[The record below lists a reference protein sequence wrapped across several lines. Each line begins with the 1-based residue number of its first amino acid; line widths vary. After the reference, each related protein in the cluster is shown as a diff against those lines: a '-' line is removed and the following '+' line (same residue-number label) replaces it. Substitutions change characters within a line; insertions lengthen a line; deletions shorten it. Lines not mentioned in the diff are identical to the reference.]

1 MFNIYV
7 QLKGDSM
14 ANPNSTK
21 YSSSLTG
28 AQFMLYEFTQI
39 VKLKDQ
45 GLTDDEIRRK
55 AINENIFQHGK
66 ISSLKRGLPYIL
78 KRVNVLDETLRHYV
92 IHESIDISKIINF
105 YSILKTDRLFYEFM
119 DEVIREKFQTNNYS
133 FERKELNSFF
143 AYKAEQD
150 DFLRSWAESTVNRL
164 KRVYLKILEEV
175 GILTDRKTGELKR
188 LIIDDQLKS
197 HLRSI
202 GDGQYIELMGDQ

>member
-14 ANPNSTK
+14 ESDNK
-21 YSSSLTG
+21 YTTTLNG
-28 AQFMLYEFTQI
+28 AQFLLYEFSQI
-39 VKLKDQ
+39 VKLKEQ
-45 GLTDDEIRRK
+45 GLTDEEIK
-55 AINENIFQHGK
+55 EKVIDENILQQEK
-66 ISSLKRGLPYIL
+66 VSSLKRRLRYLLP
-78 KRVNVLDETLRHYV
+78 RVNVLDETLRCFV
-92 IHESIDISKIINF
+92 IHESIDISKVINF

-119 DEVIREKFQTNNYS
+119 NEVIKEKFKSNNYNL
-133 FERKELNSFF
+133 EKKDLNAFF
-143 AYKAEQD
+143 TYKAEQND
-150 DFLRSWAESTVNRL
+150 TLKSWSDSTIQRL
-164 KRVYLKILEEV
+164 KQVYMRMLEEM

>member
-14 ANPNSTK
+14 ESDNK
-21 YSSSLTG
+21 YTTTLNG
-28 AQFMLYEFTQI
+28 AQFLLYEFSQI
-39 VKLKDQ
+39 VKLKEQ
-45 GLTDDEIRRK
+45 GLTDEEIK
-55 AINENIFQHGK
+55 EKVIDENILQQEK
-66 ISSLKRGLPYIL
+66 VSSLKRRLRYLLP
-78 KRVNVLDETLRHYV
+78 RVNVLDETLRCFV
-92 IHESIDISKIINF
+92 IHESIDISKVINF

-119 DEVIREKFQTNNYS
+119 NEVIKEKFKSNNYNL
-133 FERKELNSFF
+133 EKKDLNAFF
-143 AYKAEQD
+143 TYKAEQND
-150 DFLRSWAESTVNRL
+150 TLKSWSDSTIQRL
-164 KRVYLKILEEV
+164 KQVYMRMLEEV

>member
-14 ANPNSTK
+14 ESDNK
-21 YSSSLTG
+21 YTTTLNG
-28 AQFMLYEFTQI
+28 AQFLLYEFSQI
-39 VKLKDQ
+39 VKLKEQ
-45 GLTDDEIRRK
+45 GLTDEEIK
-55 AINENIFQHGK
+55 EKVIDENILQQEK
-66 ISSLKRGLPYIL
+66 VSSLKRRLRYLLP
-78 KRVNVLDETLRHYV
+78 RVNVLDETLRCFV
-92 IHESIDISKIINF
+92 IHESIDTSKVINF

-119 DEVIREKFQTNNYS
+119 NEVIKEKFKSNNYNL
-133 FERKELNSFF
+133 EKKDLNAFF
-143 AYKAEQD
+143 TYKAEQND
-150 DFLRSWAESTVNRL
+150 TLKSWSDSTIQRL
-164 KRVYLKILEEV
+164 KQVYMRMLEEV